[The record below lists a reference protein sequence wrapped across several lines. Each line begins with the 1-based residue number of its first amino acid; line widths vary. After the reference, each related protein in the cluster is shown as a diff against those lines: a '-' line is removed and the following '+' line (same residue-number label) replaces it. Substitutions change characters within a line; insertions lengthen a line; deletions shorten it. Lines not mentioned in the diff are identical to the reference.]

1 MTTVTSLFTPLATTE
16 RPGVEGS
23 TSLADDFNSFLNLLT
38 VQLRNQDPLE
48 PLDSNQFTQQLVQ
61 MTEVEQ
67 SVSMNERLGA
77 LIDAQETQRI
87 QSAVDFVGKQAD
99 ALGDIVPLGEEGGAE
114 MFYALPSR
122 ASRVNINI
130 IDVNETDLGKR
141 VVRRLTAPGIDAG
154 VHRLNWDGLDNGG
167 TAVNPD
173 RAYRMEVTA
182 VDANGLELNS
192 KVGFSGV
199 VDEIRHDEGALVLSI
214 AGKQVGIDQIVA
226 ARAPS
231 FQSNSSN

>member
-1 MTTVTSLFTPLATTE
+1 MTTVTSLFTPLATTQ

-23 TSLADDFNSFLNLLT
+23 TSLAEDFNSFLNLLT

-87 QSAVDFVGKQAD
+87 QSAVDFVGKHAD
-99 ALGDIVPLGEEGGAE
+99 ALGDIVPLGEDGGAD
-114 MFYALPSR
+114 MFYALQSP
-122 ASRVNINI
+122 AFQVKIDI
-130 IDVNETDLGKR
+130 VDVNETDLEKR
-141 VVRRLTAPGIDAG
+141 VVRTLTAPGNDAG
-154 VHRLNWDGLDNGG
+154 VHRLNWDGLDKEGDV
-167 TAVNPD
+167 VNQN
-173 RAYRMEVTA
+173 RTYRMQVTA
-182 VDANGLELNS
+182 TDANGQQLNS

-199 VDEIRHDEGALVLSI
+199 VDEIRHDEGALVLTV
-214 AGKQVGIDQIVA
+214 AGKQVGLDQIVA
-226 ARAPS
+226 ARTSS